1 VNVRSTLGTADGS
14 DHAQARA
21 QSRSPLAPPLH
32 SPCIMNRFVVVA
44 LTAACSSSQPVTPVA
59 TPVTPAP
66 TQGSAAR
73 RDIPLP
79 GDANGI
85 YWDASDHTLYL
96 TDVTH
101 DALIAW
107 TDANGFATI
116 AELPPAS
123 KVELGGLTRLADG
136 TFVIASFG
144 FGSDGAVLA
153 VGPDH
158 HATAI
163 AGLDK
168 ARRRIGITRAPDGTL
183 YDAYFVVDGHQ
194 HTGGVAKLDLA
205 TGESDVVTQG
215 LAKAVGVAATAAGV
229 FVSDQESN
237 TIYAIDKGALKP
249 LASGLPSVDLL
260 TALPD
265 GSLVTGGKTG
275 AVVRI
280 APDGTHSE
288 IASGFEQV
296 RGTAY
301 DPAGHRLFV
310 VEHGKAGANHTLHV
324 LPL

>member
-1 VNVRSTLGTADGS
+1 MRSTVGTADGS
-14 DHAQARA
+14 EHGQRRA
-21 QSRSPLAPPLH
+21 WSRSPLASSLH
-32 SPCIMNRFVVVA
+32 SQRIMKRFVVVA
-44 LTAACSSSQPVTPVA
+44 LLAACSSSQPVTPVA
-59 TPVTPAP
+59 APVTPAP
-66 TQGSAAR
+66 ATLR

-85 YWDASDHTLYL
+85 YWDATDHTLYL
-96 TDVTH
+96 TDATH
-101 DALIAW
+101 DTLIAW

-116 AELPPAS
+116 AALPPAD
-123 KVELGGLTRLADG
+123 KIELGGITRLADG

-144 FGSDGAVLA
+144 FGTDGAVLA

-158 HATAI
+158 HATTVP
-163 AGLDK
+163 GLDK

-205 TGESDVVTQG
+205 NGESDVVTQG
-215 LAKAVGVAATAAGV
+215 LTKSVGVAATAAGV
-229 FVSDQESN
+229 FVSDQEAN
-237 TIYAIDKGALKP
+237 TIFAIDNGALKP
-249 LASGLPSVDLL
+249 LATGLPSVDLL

-275 AVVRI
+275 VVVRV
-280 APDGTHSE
+280 APDGTQSQV
-288 IASGFEQV
+288 ASGFDQV